1 LYPGRAYLKLKGSE
15 RMRPYIMG
23 VDIGGTKIAA
33 GIITRSGKLIKRVVL
48 PTLADQGFETS
59 LNQVYLAIDTLMKS
73 GGVKK
78 REMEGIGV
86 CAPGPLNPHK
96 GIVYNPPNLR
106 GWKEVPLEKLI
117 DKRFEIKTKVEN
129 DANAAGMAEV
139 IWGAAKGYKD
149 VFYVTVSTGIGTA
162 VIIDG
167 KIYHGKNGMAGE
179 GGHVTI
185 DYNAENAV
193 CACGKIGC
201 IEALASGP
209 GTVRRLRRRLEGAH
223 PPKTRIIDLVG
234 RDTAKITMLT
244 VCEAAKQGD
253 ELAIETIKEEG
264 RLLGI
269 WLGGM
274 INLLDPEII
283 VIGGGVSLTGK
294 MLFDEVRKNTCLHTI
309 NIFSKCTPI
318 VPAKLKKDV
327 GIFGAASVF
336 VERKCDK
343 MPVTRYR

>member
-1 LYPGRAYLKLKGSE
+1 
-15 RMRPYIMG
+15 MRPYTLG

-33 GIITRSGKLIKRVVL
+33 GIITKNGKLRKRVVL
-48 PTLADQGFETS
+48 PTLADEGFNVS
-59 LNQVYLAIDTLMKS
+59 INQVYLAIETLLKT
-73 GGVKK
+73 GDVKK
-78 REMEGIGV
+78 REIEGVGV
-86 CAPGPLNPHK
+86 CAPGPLNPKK
-96 GIVYNPPNLR
+96 GIVHNPPNLK
-106 GWKEVPLEKLI
+106 GWREVHLQKLVE
-117 DKRFEIKTKVEN
+117 KRFKLKTRIEN

-139 IWGAAKGYKD
+139 IWGAAKGYKE

-185 DYNAENAV
+185 DYKAANAV

-209 GTVRRLRRRLEGAH
+209 GTVRMLRRKLETH
-223 PPKTRIIDLVG
+223 PKKTRIIDLAG
-234 RDTAKITMLT
+234 GSAAKVTMHT
-244 VCEAAKQGD
+244 IDEAAKCGD

-274 INLLDPEII
+274 INVLDPEII
-283 VIGGGVSLTGK
+283 VIGGGVSQIGRL
-294 MLFDEVRKNTCLHTI
+294 LFDEIRKNACFHTI
-309 NIFSKCTPI
+309 NVFAKGTPI
-318 VPAKLKKDV
+318 VPAKLKNDV
-327 GIFGAASVF
+327 GIYGAASLF
-336 VERKCDK
+336 VEQK
-343 MPVTRYR
+343 